1 MSIFSD
7 IQYCLCWHRVG
18 GSEKAQKFADN
29 IRMVPKKKKTVLFL
43 SQDFPGC
50 SLFCPVWRCSAKY
63 IQWVSVIRKIH
74 VSETT
79 LDIVL
84 VDEIDDFVPKE
95 TPENY
100 KIIRILG
107 SILFNLIVMNMQG
120 EEWRGR

>member
-1 MSIFSD
+1 M
-7 IQYCLCWHRVG
+7 
-18 GSEKAQKFADN
+18 
-29 IRMVPKKKKTVLFL
+29 
-43 SQDFPGC
+43 
-50 SLFCPVWRCSAKY
+50 
-63 IQWVSVIRKIH
+63 IRKIH

-120 EEWRGR
+120 EGWRGR